1 MALVGTLVSDGLAVD
16 SLRAKQQVARAAS
29 AKRAAVDRFR
39 RAVRPIAEAV
49 FDQVQPL
56 LDATTDTLV
65 LGQVGS
71 DVRADVFTRAGV
83 QEGLAAQLAAL
94 RRVKPPAAAARAA
107 TGLVTALDSL
117 ASTAVS
123 VGRTPGAPGTDP
135 GGIDTV
141 LQVQEQLDAAA
152 AYWASA
158 LEAAFGTHDVPAT
171 PSSKVASRRD
181 AVSRAAWVL
190 AADGACGESISS
202 LAFLAADSR
211 PAPPAITDLGLT
223 LREGV
228 ERVLLVKVPS
238 ADAALHERLVAA
250 PLRGVLQFLD
260 DTLTAAASA
269 KNGDR
274 ASVTRSLAAAKAG
287 RPAFARAASGFRSRG
302 ATVCSRLFGS
312 ALTARTG

>member
-1 MALVGTLVSDGLAVD
+1 
-16 SLRAKQQVARAAS
+16 
-29 AKRAAVDRFR
+29 
-39 RAVRPIAEAV
+39 V

-65 LGQVGS
+65 LGQLGL
-71 DVRADVFTRAGV
+71 DVRVDVFTRAGV
-83 QEGLAAQLAAL
+83 QEALAAQLAAL
-94 RRVKPPAAAARAA
+94 RRLKPPAAAARDA
-107 TGLVTALDSL
+107 TKLMTALDNL

-123 VGRTPGAPGTDP
+123 VGRTPNAPGTDP
-135 GGIDTV
+135 ALIDTV
-141 LQVQEQLDAAA
+141 LQTQEQLDVAAE
-152 AYWASA
+152 YWASA
-158 LEAAFGTHDVPAT
+158 LGTVFGTHDVPAT

-190 AADGACGESISS
+190 AADDACGESISS
-202 LAFLAADSR
+202 LAFLAADSQ
-211 PAPPAITDLGLT
+211 PAAPAITDLGIT

-250 PLRGVLQFLD
+250 PLNGVLQFLD
-260 DTLTAAASA
+260 NALAADASA

-274 ASVTRSLAAAKAG
+274 KSATRSLAAANAG

-302 ATVCSRLFGS
+302 ATVCGRLFGS
-312 ALTARTG
+312 GLIARTG